1 MKTHRPGATTLQSAE
16 EDAAAP
22 ATPGK
27 QTLAQGYNDAA
38 ASQLAPPLTG
48 GTGLADGA
56 SKIEGGTL
64 FSGPDATLGAE
75 IPSVATPDKTSDAD
89 YEKTMGI
96 KAAIDKKA
104 MLPVAGVNGQSF
116 TATGCAGKKDGKVTF
131 TFDRA
136 FVGDYDYA
144 AAGKAVRGV
153 HVSISA
159 ALSGCGEHK
168 EVKLVQ
174 VLRNFTKKDGKV
186 VTADPTSAKRRTRSG
201 WDDDKAKSKG
211 WRVDGLDTDTTPFYV
226 SADLYG
232 DHGSD
237 KDPAKLRDTPGNWT
251 TDRNVGKE
259 FRTCAV
265 SYADGK
271 GTVLACV
278 DWGYY
283 IDDAGAATFY
293 PATPT
298 AYVGAVAELTNAAAR
313 WDGIAGNTKAN
324 LVP

>member
-1 MKTHRPGATTLQSAE
+1 MKTLRPGGATLQSSDDAAGA
-16 EDAAAP
+16 AAAP
-22 ATPGK
+22 GK
-27 QTLAQGYNDAA
+27 RTLTQGLDDDMAA
-38 ASQLAPPLTG
+38 PLRG
-48 GTGLADGA
+48 GAGLTEGA
-56 SKIEGGTL
+56 ARIEGGEL
-64 FSGPDATLGAE
+64 FSGPEPGLSAAV
-75 IPSVATPDKTSDAD
+75 PSVATPDKTSDAD
-89 YEKTMGI
+89 YEQQMGI
-96 KAAIDKKA
+96 KAAIDAKK
-104 MLPVAGVNGQSF
+104 MLPVAGVHGQSF
-116 TATGCAGKKDGKVTF
+116 TATGCAGKPDGKVTF

-153 HVSISA
+153 HVAISA
-159 ALSGCGEHK
+159 ALTGCGEHK
-168 EVKLVQ
+168 DVKLIQ

-186 VTADPTSAKRRTRSG
+186 VTADPGTAKRRARSG

-211 WRVDGLDTDTTPFYV
+211 WRVDGLDSDTSPFYV
-226 SADLYG
+226 SDDLYG

-237 KDPAKLRDTPGNWT
+237 KSPAKLRDSPGNWT

-265 SYADGK
+265 SYAGGK
-271 GTVLACV
+271 ATVLACV

-293 PATPT
+293 PAKPT
-298 AYVGAVAELTNAAAR
+298 AYVGAVAELTDAAAR

-324 LVP
+324 LPP